1 MKKTERIVVVLRMN
15 MKNST
20 FVAHSVN
27 WRKYEA
33 MYIGHSTKYIMK
45 LLLNYS
51 ILKSKIEEY
60 LKYILMNLCKAFK

>member
-1 MKKTERIVVVLRMN
+1 
-15 MKNST
+15 
-20 FVAHSVN
+20 
-27 WRKYEA
+27 

>member
-1 MKKTERIVVVLRMN
+1 
-15 MKNST
+15 
-20 FVAHSVN
+20 
-27 WRKYEA
+27 
-33 MYIGHSTKYIMK
+33 MYIGHSPKYIMK